1 MARQQC
7 EAMAGAQ
14 GHERRCTSTEIHFAD
29 RAGHRLC
36 GHHYCHPAILWD
48 EAPVEARRAAKAEAA
63 AVKAAAL
70 EAAARAA
77 VEAEARRVAQ
87 MEAEAAAAK
96 AAAKAAAADE
106 AAALRREAKREAD
119 RASNLRERL
128 AAAEFLQDH
137 GRRWTGDERHAW
149 ILAAQ
154 GQRREDAAAQRRARD
169 DARRQA
175 GLERRSAKAAAR
187 EARAR
192 ADREER
198 ARRQDAERARAGEP
212 RMKRQ
217 TRRSVSVRGI
227 TATRAE
233 AYCAAVGIA
242 VAAYVEGLLSAD
254 LDARGVP
261 VPAEPRVIRYYPRPP
276 RVAAPNSVE
285 VAP

>member
-7 EAMAGAQ
+7 EAMTGAQ
-14 GHERRCTSTEIHFAD
+14 GHERRCPSTESHFAD

-48 EAPVEARRAAKAEAA
+48 EAPVDVRRAAKEEAA
-63 AVKAAAL
+63 ALKAAAL
-70 EAAARAA
+70 ADATRAV

-96 AAAKAAAADE
+96 AAE
-106 AAALRREAKREAD
+106 AAVMRREAKREAD

-128 AAAEFLQDH
+128 AAAEFRQDN

-175 GLERRSAKAAAR
+175 GLERRAAKAAAKEAQAR
-187 EARAR
+187 EGREKRAR
-192 ADREER
+192 S
-198 ARRQDAERARAGEP
+198 GEP
-212 RMKRQ
+212 RMKAQ
-217 TRRSVSVRGI
+217 TRRSVSLRGI
-227 TATRAE
+227 TATRVE
-233 AYCAAVGIA
+233 AYCAAAGIA
-242 VAAYVEGLLSAD
+242 VAAFVERLITAD

-261 VPAEPRVIRYYPRPP
+261 VPAEPRIIRYYPVPSRM
-276 RVAAPNSVE
+276 AAQVSE
-285 VAP
+285 ERLR